1 MNGEKGDVN
10 LACLSELARCA
21 IVPAVL
27 DGFGVV
33 PGGYDGNAQRS
44 PARDAIDTDH
54 TIFLQLPQAMMRV

>member
-10 LACLSELARCA
+10 MPCLCELARRA

-27 DGFGVV
+27 DGLGFV

-44 PARDAIDTDH
+44 PVRDAIDTDH
-54 TIFLQLPQAMMRV
+54 AIFLQLPQAMMRV